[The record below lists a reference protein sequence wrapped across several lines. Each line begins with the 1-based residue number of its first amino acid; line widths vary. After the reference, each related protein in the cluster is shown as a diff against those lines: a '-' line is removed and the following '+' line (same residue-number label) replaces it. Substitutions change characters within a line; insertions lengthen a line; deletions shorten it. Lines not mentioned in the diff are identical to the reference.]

1 MADLK
6 KLLEIKGVFAA
17 GEFDDNGNLVAFEGD
32 ITEEEAAMAAK
43 MCWANNA
50 MATVQIEGSEQPPVY
65 VNVKNGKV
73 VDYGLATNGKY
84 DFEMWATPENWK
96 TLATGGMG
104 PKAAMLTKKLKFKG
118 SMITAM
124 KYMSPFEES
133 LKMMSKIPTEW

>member
-1 MADLK
+1 MYKFLSEEWIKAYAEEWNKNEKLKEGLK
-6 KLLEIKGVFAA
+6 KFSAKIKYY
-17 GEFDDNGNLVAFEGD
+17 
-32 ITEEEAAMAAK
+32 
-43 MCWANNA
+43 
-50 MATVQIEGSEQPPVY
+50 IEGSEQPPVY